1 MANGDPTGKGFGIF
15 LGYGLRPFFLFAG
28 LYAVFAM
35 LVWIGW
41 LALQPMDGDIL
52 APTSHFPALLWH
64 GHEMLFGYVVAVI
77 AGFLLTA
84 VPNWTGSPMLGR
96 KPLMLLTAVWAAG
109 RLAMWF
115 GAALPGW
122 LVAAVDVS
130 FPLLLAAMVV
140 GSAWRQWAPRNF
152 VFIVVLFVLS
162 TANFFVHAEVLGLFE
177 DSART
182 GFVLGIDMVLLLMTV
197 VGGRIV
203 PAFTAGALRGEG
215 VTLRSSNLIDK
226 LAIASVL
233 AVGISDLVS
242 PDSISSGVCALI
254 AGTVL
259 GLRMIGWRTGSTLD
273 KPILWV
279 LHLGYGWIAF
289 ALLLKG
295 IAETTG
301 LISSMTAMHGLT
313 IGAIGTLTLGV
324 MSRAALGHTGR
335 ALIASRTLA
344 MAYVTV
350 SLAALTRLFGPTI
363 LPDWYNEVMIA
374 SGALWV
380 VAFGVFTTL
389 FWPVL
394 TRPRVDGQAG

>member
-1 MANGDPTGKGFGIF
+1 MANSDPAGKGFGIF

-28 LYAVFAM
+28 LYAALAM

-41 LALQPMDGDIL
+41 LALHAMNGIVLEPM
-52 APTSHFPALLWH
+52 SHFPALLWH

-96 KPLMLLTAVWAAG
+96 TRLMLLTAVWCAG

-122 LVAAVDVS
+122 LVAAIDVP
-130 FPLLLAAMVV
+130 FPIILAAMGV
-140 GSAWRQWAPRNF
+140 GPLWQKRAPRNYVF
-152 VFIVVLFVLS
+152 VAVLFAIA
-162 TANFFVHAEVLGLFE
+162 TANFFVHAEVLGWFE

-182 GFVLGIDMVLLLMTV
+182 GFVLGIDVVLLLMTV

-203 PAFTAGALRGEG
+203 PAFTTGALRAED
-215 VTLRSSNLIDK
+215 VTLRSSNLLDK

-233 AVGISDLVS
+233 AVGITDLAL
-242 PDSISSGVCALI
+242 PDSFSSGVCALI
-254 AGTVL
+254 AGTAL
-259 GLRMIGWRTGSTLD
+259 GLRMIGWRTGKTLD

-295 IAETTG
+295 IAETTSWV
-301 LISSMTAMHGLT
+301 SSVTAMHGLT
-313 IGAIGTLTLGV
+313 VGAIGTLTLGV

-335 ALIASRTLA
+335 PLVASRALA
-344 MAYVTV
+344 LAYGAV
-350 SLAALTRLFGPTI
+350 SLAALTRLFGPEI
-363 LPDWYNEVMIA
+363 LPDWYTEVMIA
-374 SGALWV
+374 SGVLWV
-380 VAFGVFTTL
+380 VAFGIFTTL

-394 TRPRVDGQAG
+394 TRPRVDGQPG